1 MRMEELQTGFFG
13 YRKESV
19 YQLIASMEENF
30 SSKLMEKDA
39 QHTKAMQDAQIKIAE
54 LETELRTVR
63 AEPLSSRKDQDM
75 ISDTLLDAQAYAQKL
90 RAESISQE
98 QQLRGQLQEEAQRQR
113 AQLEDYARQLGQLHS
128 AILTLLR
135 EMEERTQTMEEQ
147 VAAAV
152 EQAPE
157 PELNLSL
164 FLKKTGTEE

>member
-63 AEPLSSRKDQDM
+63 AEHLSSRKDQDM
-75 ISDTLLDAQAYAQKL
+75 ISDTLLDAQAHPDQYQDLVVRVAGYSANFTKL
-90 RAESISQE
+90 AKDVQDALIARTE
-98 QQLRGQLQEEAQRQR
+98 Q
-113 AQLEDYARQLGQLHS
+113 S
-128 AILTLLR
+128 
-135 EMEERTQTMEEQ
+135 
-147 VAAAV
+147 
-152 EQAPE
+152 
-157 PELNLSL
+157 
-164 FLKKTGTEE
+164 F